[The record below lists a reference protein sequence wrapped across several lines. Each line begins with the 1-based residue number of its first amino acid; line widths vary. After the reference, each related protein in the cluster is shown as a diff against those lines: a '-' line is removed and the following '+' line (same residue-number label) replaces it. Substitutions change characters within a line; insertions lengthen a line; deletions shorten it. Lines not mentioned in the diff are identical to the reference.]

1 MMNAAKHKKRWLIF
15 APLGLVLIGTGL
27 SMVVDAGMYRMT
39 GAATLNWVI
48 YGTAALVVFNA
59 GLSFF
64 GQAIIEKIRH
74 NQEKP

>member
-1 MMNAAKHKKRWLIF
+1 MNAAKHKKRWLIF

-27 SMVVDAGMYRMT
+27 SMVVDAGMYRMK
-39 GAATLNWVI
+39 GAATLNWVV

-64 GQAIIEKIRH
+64 GQAIIEKIKCERDK
-74 NQEKP
+74 Q

>member
-1 MMNAAKHKKRWLIF
+1 MNAAKHKKRWLIS

-27 SMVVDAGMYRMT
+27 PMVLDAVMYRMT

-48 YGTAALVVFNA
+48 YGTAVLVVFNA

-64 GQAIIEKIRH
+64 A
-74 NQEKP
+74 KPSLKK